1 MSKHQSSHGFT
12 LIELVIVIVI
22 LAILAAFAVPKFI
35 NLSKDARIASISS
48 IQGAL
53 ASTYNLVYA
62 RSQIDNV
69 VDGKVDI
76 NGNEVT
82 VTAGYISGHWN
93 NAWRYALELGKD
105 IGFTRVADECTVND
119 ICGVG
124 NQNTA
129 PSLPISVT
137 GNRGLVL
144 VWLNGMKLSDL
155 CYAFYYNPDTGE
167 QPITGKLTT
176 GC

>member
-1 MSKHQSSHGFT
+1 M
-12 LIELVIVIVI
+12 
-22 LAILAAFAVPKFI
+22 
-35 NLSKDARIASISS
+35 
-48 IQGAL
+48 
-53 ASTYNLVYA
+53 YA

-69 VDGKVDI
+69 IDGSVDI
-76 NGNEVT
+76 DGNAV
-82 VTAGYISGHWN
+82 VVDAGYISGHWN
-93 NAWRYALELGKD
+93 NAWRYAIELGKD

-129 PSLPISVT
+129 PSLPITVS

-155 CYAFYYNPDTGE
+155 CYAFYYNPNTDNEPDIGE
-167 QPITGKLTT
+167 QPITGQLTT